1 MDNSAGCPC
10 GALIATE
17 RSSLTVKDL
26 RPIEL
31 SSLVRGRGG
40 ESSFL
45 NIPRGENRGRP

>member
-31 SSLVRGRGG
+31 SSL
-40 ESSFL
+40 
-45 NIPRGENRGRP
+45 PRLGMGLGMGSNLYS